1 MRYINN
7 YNYNTLIIIDSKN
20 NETVGKVLLDI
31 EDIPKV
37 QKYHWRLNEKGYVI
51 ASIKGHKT
59 IRIHN
64 LILERD
70 TSNQKITCDHINRNK
85 LDNRKENLRIISHLE
100 NNLNTDRIEKGNGY
114 CFRNDRNRWMAYIK
128 KDNKMKTIGYFNTEE
143 EAKQARSLYCE
154 NQ

>member
-20 NETVGKVLLDI
+20 NETK
-31 EDIPKV
+31 
-37 QKYHWRLNEKGYVI
+37 
-51 ASIKGHKT
+51 
-59 IRIHN
+59 
-64 LILERD
+64 
-70 TSNQKITCDHINRNK
+70 
-85 LDNRKENLRIISHLE
+85 
-100 NNLNTDRIEKGNGY
+100 GY
-114 CFRNDRNRWMAYIK
+114 CFRKDRNKWMAYIK

>member
-70 TSNQKITCDHINRNK
+70 TSNQKITCDHI
-85 LDNRKENLRIISHLE
+85 
-100 NNLNTDRIEKGNGY
+100 
-114 CFRNDRNRWMAYIK
+114 
-128 KDNKMKTIGYFNTEE
+128 IGYFNTEE

>member
-20 NETVGKVLLDI
+20 NETV
-31 EDIPKV
+31 
-37 QKYHWRLNEKGYVI
+37 
-51 ASIKGHKT
+51 
-59 IRIHN
+59 RIHN

-100 NNLNTDRIEKGNGY
+100 NNLNTDRIEKGKGY
-114 CFRNDRNRWMAYIK
+114 CFRKDRNKWMAYIK

>member
-20 NETVGKVLLDI
+20 
-31 EDIPKV
+31 
-37 QKYHWRLNEKGYVI
+37 
-51 ASIKGHKT
+51 
-59 IRIHN
+59 
-64 LILERD
+64 
-70 TSNQKITCDHINRNK
+70 
-85 LDNRKENLRIISHLE
+85 KENLRIISHLE
-100 NNLNTDRIEKGNGY
+100 NNLNTDRIEKGKGY
-114 CFRNDRNRWMAYIK
+114 CFRKDRNKWMAYIK

>member
-1 MRYINN
+1 MGYINN

-20 NETVGKVLLDI
+20 NETIGKVLLDI

-85 LDNRKENLRIISHLE
+85 
-100 NNLNTDRIEKGNGY
+100 
-114 CFRNDRNRWMAYIK
+114 WMAYIK
-128 KDNKMKTIGYFNTEE
+128 KDNKMKTIGYFNTEK